1 VASPDRFSLTDGLTI
16 AAVILAIAALAIPH
30 WLRGHIATN
39 EAAAVNSLL
48 AINSAELK
56 YAAAKPDVG
65 FACALP
71 DLADVPLQTAPLPDP
86 ALAGGAKN
94 GYLFSITQCIGEPAT
109 SYLAVARPAAPNQTG
124 VRVFCSDQT
133 GVVRFT
139 PDIRVAC
146 TNASRPVK

>member
-1 VASPDRFSLTDGLTI
+1 MASPNRFSLTDGLTI
-16 AAVILAIAALAIPH
+16 AAVILAITALAIPH
-30 WLRGHIATN
+30 WLRGRIAAN

-48 AINSAELK
+48 AISSAQLK

-71 DLADVPLQTAPLPDP
+71 ELANPALQTAAASDT
-86 ALAGGAKN
+86 ALAGGAKS

-109 SYLAVARPAAPNQTG
+109 FYLAVAQPAAPNQTG

-139 PDIRVAC
+139 PDVRVAC